1 MTTYFSTRNKNCPKK
16 DELRQ
21 ALTALVR
28 EEKIAHEEYL
38 HCVRNLITNKPGLTS
53 AQYANML
60 SNDAEERKSIKVS
73 IGMMGFMAED
83 AQSKN
88 SRFCYNP
95 SIRNLRRKVKT
106 ITRRFVEID
115 ANGNPLGTVEY
126 QENKFTYHME

>member
-16 DELRQ
+16 DELHR
-21 ALTALVR
+21 ALAALIR

-38 HCVRNLITNKPGLTS
+38 HCVRNLIANKPGLTS

-73 IGMMGFMAED
+73 IGMMGVMAEG
-83 AQSKN
+83 AQKKN
-88 SRFCYNP
+88 GNCYNP